1 MSEVTEV
8 LESNRKIQAKIK
20 QRTTAVCGFQSPAT
34 SNDSLFMP
42 TSQESTNPDA
52 PLAGKRAISAPW
64 SIPLFIILSAAS
76 LTIWVVPLLATFALA
91 LRDDQYTHILL
102 ILPMSAALIFLDSRD
117 VNRRTQHSKGPQAS
131 SLSGKIGSG
140 LLALALLISTFVK
153 WRAFPP
159 SYDEQLSIDMIALVL
174 WWIASFILCF
184 DIQAFRRSL
193 FPLCFLFW
201 MVPFPNI
208 LLNPI
213 ISLLQYGSA
222 AAAHLLFLIARIPVA
237 QRGTLVHIPGLTME
251 VAPECSS
258 IRSSMIL
265 LVTSMVLAHLL
276 LRSRWRKI
284 TVVAAAIPLSVLKNG
299 LRIFVLG
306 MLATRVDPS
315 FLTGRLHRQGGI
327 IFLLIA
333 LAMIFLLIWILRRG
347 EGKAPIDAP
356 GQT

>member
-1 MSEVTEV
+1 
-8 LESNRKIQAKIK
+8 
-20 QRTTAVCGFQSPAT
+20 
-34 SNDSLFMP
+34 MP
-42 TSQESTNPDA
+42 TTLAQTN
-52 PLAGKRAISAPW
+52 KNAIDKQGICPSWPIA
-64 SIPLFIILSAAS
+64 LFIILSAAS
-76 LTIWVVPLLATFALA
+76 LTIWLAPLLATLALA

-102 ILPMSAALIFLDSRD
+102 ILPISLTLLFIDSRSPS
-117 VNRRTQHSKGPQAS
+117 SKNLNTSARNPPQYS
-131 SLSGKIGSG
+131 SRSVKIATG
-140 LLALALLISTFVK
+140 LLALALVISTFVK
-153 WRAFPP
+153 WRSFP
-159 SYDEQLSIDMIALVL
+159 SSFDRQLAIDMFALVL
-174 WWIASFILCF
+174 WWIASFLLCF
-184 DIQAFRRSL
+184 GSQAFRREL
-193 FPLCFLFW
+193 FPLGFLFW
-201 MVPFPNI
+201 MVPFPNS
-208 LLNPI
+208 LLNSI
-213 ISLLQYGSA
+213 VSLLQYGSA

-284 TVVAAAIPLSVLKNG
+284 TVVAAAIPLSVVKNG

-306 MLATRVDPS
+306 VLATRVDPS
-315 FLTGRLHRQGGI
+315 YLTGRLHRQGGI

-347 EGKAPIDAP
+347 DFRRPTAAP